1 MIRKIS
7 NLGLSCIENYILE
20 ELIPKVK
27 NYKWIF
33 AYSICPLKD
42 VLDYVIIGE
51 HSYENYYAIP
61 RIQDIAQKH
70 IIISY
75 DRYEIQSLEE
85 IENVQ
90 FSDIL
95 LLKVNNDFMFENFG
109 IRTWRDDH
117 YIRILELAENE
128 VLFRNDYPAK
138 MEWMPRRNIQNL
150 DELKIVK
157 INLLC
162 EAISNESIEK
172 LKNIRDKNVKN
183 FNKEINV
190 ADYKKNSAV
199 SLRDLV
205 GILKILRKRAN
216 ILQDK
221 EIVGNYYF
229 EELENIQFKLE
240 YMRLKKKENKEDLWK
255 FLNYIIELDKKH
267 LLEISHG

>member
-70 IIISY
+70 YIISY

-95 LLKVNNDFMFENFG
+95 LL
-109 IRTWRDDH
+109 
-117 YIRILELAENE
+117 
-128 VLFRNDYPAK
+128 
-138 MEWMPRRNIQNL
+138 
-150 DELKIVK
+150 
-157 INLLC
+157 
-162 EAISNESIEK
+162 
-172 LKNIRDKNVKN
+172 
-183 FNKEINV
+183 
-190 ADYKKNSAV
+190 
-199 SLRDLV
+199 
-205 GILKILRKRAN
+205 
-216 ILQDK
+216 
-221 EIVGNYYF
+221 
-229 EELENIQFKLE
+229 
-240 YMRLKKKENKEDLWK
+240 
-255 FLNYIIELDKKH
+255 
-267 LLEISHG
+267 

>member
-70 IIISY
+70 NIISY

-190 ADYKKNSAV
+190 ADYKKISAV